1 MSASWASIEV
11 AVSYLRPS
19 ALVNWLGSSRNG
31 AANANASSLISS
43 QRAVRAV
50 LSSLVATE
58 ASLLLVLETD
68 ELRTTVTVGRPARA
82 ALKILAVLFE
92 KMLGGTGTN
101 ADYAAPQ
108 VFQDVSS
115 GRGCYGYVWGW

>member
-1 MSASWASIEV
+1 MIAEGARSRIHHHGPSHPQHTQIGA
-11 AVSYLRPS
+11 LR
-19 ALVNWLGSSRNG
+19 R
-31 AANANASSLISS
+31 ANTKFWGTFWIPEPKNIGEGF
-43 QRAVRAV
+43 
-50 LSSLVATE
+50 VATE

-115 GRGCYGYVWGW
+115 GRGCYGYFWGW